1 MKAVLIHEFGPAGQH
16 QIESVPDL
24 RPGPGQVVVAVE
36 AAGVNF
42 PDLLVMTGKYQILP
56 QRPFSPGKDVAGT
69 VAAVGDGV
77 SNLRLGQRVVA
88 QLEYGGYATQALA
101 PADWV
106 HPIPDDMPFVDAAA
120 MGLSYQTAYYALVVR
135 GQFQVGETVL
145 VTGAAGGVGL
155 AAVQIAKALGAKVL
169 AGVNSPEQAELVR
182 AHGADGVIDLARP
195 ALRDSIREQVG
206 ALTAQQ
212 GADVVLDTLGS
223 DVFDGCL
230 RALAWCGRIVVIG
243 FAAGR
248 IPELKAN
255 YLLVKNITATG
266 LQWSDYRQRD
276 PAQVARVQAKIHT
289 LYTQGKLKPHLLKTL
304 PLAQFAQAMALVESG
319 RVSGKLVL
327 STVPI

>member
-16 QIESVPDL
+16 QVENVADL
-24 RPGPGQVVVAVE
+24 SPGPGQVMVAVE

-42 PDLLVMTGKYQILP
+42 PDLLVMTGNYQILP

-69 VAAVGDGV
+69 VAAVGEGV
-77 SNLRLGQRVVA
+77 THLRVGQRVVA

-135 GQFQVGETVL
+135 GRFQAGETVL

-169 AGVNSPEQAELVR
+169 AGVNSPEQAELAR
-182 AHGADGVIDLARP
+182 AHGADGVVDLARP

-206 ALTAQQ
+206 ALTAQH
-212 GADVVLDTLGS
+212 GADVVLDTLGG
-223 DVFDGCL
+223 DAFDGCL

-248 IPELKAN
+248 IPEIKAN

-276 PAQVARVQAKIHT
+276 PAQVARVQTEIHA
-289 LYTQGKLKPHLLKTL
+289 LYTQGRLKPHVLQTL

-319 RVSGKLVL
+319 RVSGKIVL